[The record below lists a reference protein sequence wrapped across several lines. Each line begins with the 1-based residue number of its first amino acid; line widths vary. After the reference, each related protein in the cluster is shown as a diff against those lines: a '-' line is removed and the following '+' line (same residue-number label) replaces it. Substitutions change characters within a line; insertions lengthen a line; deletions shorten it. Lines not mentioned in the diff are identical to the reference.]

1 MFQDAL
7 EIHQHMISAI
17 YRLTQKSTDS
27 SFSTQIYKKTQ
38 TFLKFN
44 MPSSP
49 TQIHDPTHHPHQQL
63 SITPLILKT
72 HITKQTIHKFSRER
86 REKLTTDPDRCVELE
101 EIGLREEDLASVD
114 AQLTDLTFWQLNLF
128 PSFTLQQSP
137 YYILQNSLVHHPLH
151 RHHIHFFLL
160 KIQFFPKSHH
170 THKAKSS

>member
-1 MFQDAL
+1 MPWKFINIWFQRFIDL
-7 EIHQHMISAI
+7 PKNLQIPLSQHRFTKRHKLS
-17 YRLTQKSTDS
+17 LNSTCLHHH
-27 SFSTQIYKKTQ
+27 YV
-38 TFLKFN
+38 N
-44 MPSSP
+44 AN
-49 TQIHDPTHHPHQQL
+49 TQIHDPTHQQL

-101 EIGLREEDLASVD
+101 EIGLREEDLARVD

-170 THKAKSS
+170 TLKAKSS